1 MKRPMRKS
9 QQTLMGSLMHLN
21 FLFSSSIWLIGGG
34 AFVFGYIVFLILLFI
49 LPRRL
54 ANENRLQRE
63 FILDRSKLKRNQI
76 LQESTARTNEQLALF
91 HEELETDISDT
102 ELDLNNTNEELNL
115 QEASF
120 EQLEQHLQKEEKDL
134 QAFQGKISILKEKFD
149 QENEKLRAAGAEL
162 VTRLEAAAECSA
174 YTLRQKIT
182 QDFLTD
188 RRLESQRLLMDLT
201 EHIQTHSK
209 KIAIRVISR
218 VLSRYTPAFTW
229 PKVSNHVEVD
239 NPKIVELLKSDNSSL
254 LQELSQVSEGVE
266 LAFIADKEEAE
277 LPIIKLGGGYG
288 LYREA
293 VRLTLEELISK
304 GHSSWDKTSKIYEKN
319 RLALEK
325 IALRLG
331 RQAVTQLHLDH
342 VNDEILKMIGA
353 LNWRT
358 SYRQNQYFHSLEVAQ
373 LAGILAFELGEDCAA
388 AKRCGLLH
396 DIGKG
401 IDYKI
406 EGSHAIISGDYADR
420 FGETKAIC
428 DTIMSHHN
436 DILLETPL
444 SYILKTADTL
454 SGARPGARVHLEE
467 GYQVRLTSIDQS
479 IRSFPGILKV
489 AIMSGGREVHI
500 EVNHKK
506 VKEHELERLTK
517 DVVKKLETEVA
528 FPGQIKVV
536 MTRRYEAIAVA

>member
-1 MKRPMRKS
+1 MNLS
-9 QQTLMGSLMHLN
+9 

-34 AFVFGYIVFLILLFI
+34 AFVFGYLFFLGLLFI

-54 ANENRLQRE
+54 ASENRLQRE
-63 FILDRSKLKRNQI
+63 SILNRSGVKRDQI
-76 LQESTARTNEQLALF
+76 LQESTTRNNEQLALF
-91 HEELETDISDT
+91 REELETEITDT
-102 ELDLNNTNEELNL
+102 ELDLGNTSEELNL

-134 QAFQGKISILKEKFD
+134 QAFEAKIGNLRDKYD
-149 QENEKLRAAGAEL
+149 QESERVRGTGSDL

-174 YTLRQKIT
+174 PVLRLKIT

-218 VLSRYTPAFTW
+218 ALSRYTPAFAW
-229 PKVSNHVEVD
+229 PKTSNYVEVD
-239 NPKIVELLKSDNSSL
+239 NPRIVELLKSDNSTL
-254 LQELSQVSEGVE
+254 LQDLSLISEGVE
-266 LAFIADKEEAE
+266 LSFLAEKEETE
-277 LPIIKLGGGYG
+277 LPIVKLGGGYG

-293 VRLTLEELISK
+293 VRLTLEELVTK
-304 GHSSWDKTSKIYEKN
+304 GHNSWDKSAKIYEKN

-331 RQAVTQLHLDH
+331 RQAVSQLRLDNVH
-342 VNDEILKMIGA
+342 DEILKMIGA

-358 SYRQNQYFHSLEVAQ
+358 SYRQNQYYHSLEVAQ
-373 LAGILAFELGEDCAA
+373 LAGILAYELGEDCAA

-420 FGETKAIC
+420 FGEPKVIAE
-428 DTIMSHHN
+428 TIMSHHN
-436 DILLETPL
+436 DLVLETPL

-506 VKEHELERLTK
+506 VKELELERLTK
-517 DVVKKLETEVA
+517 DIVKKLETEVA